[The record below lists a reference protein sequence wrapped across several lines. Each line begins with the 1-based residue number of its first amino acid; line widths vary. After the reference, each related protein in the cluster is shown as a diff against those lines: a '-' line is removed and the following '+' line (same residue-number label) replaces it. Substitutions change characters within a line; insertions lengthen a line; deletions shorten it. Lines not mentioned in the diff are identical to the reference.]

1 MNDRTSRKQGKP
13 QFCCSWHRGGT
24 ILLLLACM
32 FLLAVYMPHQSIMA
46 AAEAPTQS
54 QVSALS
60 KTAAIPDHFQQ
71 TLDAL
76 RNRHG
81 FPGAT
86 AAYVWTDGTSGTAAT
101 GLADVEAGRP
111 MTPGSRMLAASI
123 GKTFVGATAAALA
136 HEGAVDLDAP
146 IARWLADRPWFAQL
160 PNHEHITLRHLLTH
174 RSGLPDHVHLDT
186 FAAEVSRRW
195 HMPGPAFTPDAL
207 VQFVLNEPPL
217 FDAGNGWAY
226 TDTGFILVG
235 LIIEEATG
243 LDYYDIIQERFL
255 TPLNLNRTS
264 PSNRRD
270 LPDLAAGYAAKNALG
285 FPRKTT
291 DSDGVLTWD
300 PSLEWTGGGLVS
312 TSKDLARW
320 GAALFGGTALP
331 ETALD
336 VVMSS
341 SPIDP
346 DRPGIHYGMG
356 VAIYRSTPS
365 GPVFGHGGWIPG
377 YTSSLRY
384 YDDHGVAIAFQINT
398 DAGLESDTTS
408 AVLEMEA
415 WLAKVVLSTRNQVGS
430 TH

>member
-1 MNDRTSRKQGKP
+1 MFYQTSSRQIGP
-13 QFCCSWHRGGT
+13 HLCPSWHHEGT
-24 ILLLLACM
+24 IF
-32 FLLAVYMPHQSIMA
+32 FLLTCVFLLTVYMPHRSIMA
-46 AAEAPTQS
+46 AVEAPTQS
-54 QVSALS
+54 KVSALS
-60 KTAAIPDHFQQ
+60 KTATTPDVFQQ

-76 RNRHG
+76 RRRHG

-101 GLADVEAGRP
+101 GFADVEAGRP
-111 MTPGSRMLAASI
+111 MTPDSRMLAASI
-123 GKTFVGATAAALA
+123 GKTFVAATVAALA
-136 HEGAVDLDAP
+136 HEGALDLDAP
-146 IARWLADRPWFAQL
+146 VARWLADRPWFEQL

-174 RSGLPDHVHLDT
+174 RSGLPDHVHLDA
-186 FAAEVSRRW
+186 FAADVSRRW
-195 HMPGPAFTPDAL
+195 HTPGPAFTPDAL

-235 LIIEEATG
+235 LIIQEATG

-270 LPDLAAGYAAKNALG
+270 LPGLAAGYAAKNALG

-300 PSLEWTGGGLVS
+300 PGLEWTGGGLVS
-312 TSKDLARW
+312 TSEDLARW
-320 GAALFGGTALP
+320 GTALFGGTALP
-331 ETALD
+331 EVALD
-336 VVMSS
+336 VVLSS

-408 AVLEMEA
+408 TVLEMEA